1 MFILDYLSGPKMLSH
16 CSLMKKETGSFEI
29 DTQRQC
35 EERVMIPQ
43 VKEHLTLRA
52 PEARRHR
59 E

>member
-1 MFILDYLSGPKMLSH
+1 MCILDYLSGPEMLPQ
-16 CSLMKKETGSFEI
+16 CSLIKKETGSSEI

-35 EERVMIPQ
+35 EERVIIPQ
-43 VKEHLTLRA
+43 VKEYLTPRA